1 MLPVRPVARRR
12 GLRGVIEETSRISA
26 IYVYKYEVNQS
37 SGDRQMRKCEKL
49 LGFWFPLSF
58 FHRLGTIHVRSIVGL
73 LSTNGKRG
81 SLTFIKNILKPLY
94 LSRLFINTTLVA
106 TLRRSYINTPPTY
119 SREYT
124 ATTP

>member
-37 SGDRQMRKCEKL
+37 SGDRQMRKCEK
-49 LGFWFPLSF
+49 
-58 FHRLGTIHVRSIVGL
+58 RLGSHHWVIGSHCPFFIGWEKVHVRSIVGL

-81 SLTFIKNILKPLY
+81 SLTFIKI
-94 LSRLFINTTLVA
+94 F
-106 TLRRSYINTPPTY
+106 
-119 SREYT
+119 
-124 ATTP
+124 